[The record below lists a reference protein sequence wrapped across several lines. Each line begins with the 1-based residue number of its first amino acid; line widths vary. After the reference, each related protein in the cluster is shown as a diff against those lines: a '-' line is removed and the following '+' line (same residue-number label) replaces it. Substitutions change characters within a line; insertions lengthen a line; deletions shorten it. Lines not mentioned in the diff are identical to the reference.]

1 MKKIKSALLL
11 VLFFTTL
18 FSYAQ
23 QAPAVPKIKISGK
36 VVEKI
41 SKQPLEYAT
50 ITFLEPNNQKPVAGG
65 ITNPNGEFDI
75 EVKPGVY
82 DIKIEF
88 ISFKLFEIKQ
98 KNLQSNSTLGLIS
111 LEENPNQLNEVIIRS
126 EKTTVEIKLD
136 KKVYNVGNDLMVKGG
151 TVSDVLDNI
160 PSVAVDVEGNISLR
174 GNENVRVL
182 IDGKPSN
189 AINIAEALRLIPADA
204 IEKVEVITNPSA
216 RYDAEGG
223 GGLLNI
229 ILKKGKNQGLNGTFI
244 ASAGYPENYGLSGTL
259 NYKSKNFNLFTT
271 QGYNDRSNPG
281 NAFTNSRYLNADN
294 SNRNYVNETRENER
308 DNKGY
313 NGNFGMEWYLS
324 ESLSW
329 TNTFNYRKSDGNNVD
344 NVFQNNYDA
353 GFNYDYTRNRINLEN
368 SDSENVEFTTNFTK
382 KFKKDGHKLTF
393 DGSFSTNDDI
403 NNALITDTA
412 TNTNTSV
419 VKFDK
424 TINNQTQSRNLL
436 QMDYVLPVGKGSQ
449 FEAGYRGDFSELLT
463 DYSVK
468 NDGVI
473 NNNFT
478 NTLEYREKVNA
489 IYTQYGVKINKFSAL
504 FGLRFEDSNIE
515 INQLATNDFNT
526 KKYNNF
532 FPSAF
537 FTYEISDKSSASL
550 SYSRRIQRPRG
561 RMLNPFSN
569 LSSNINIFVGN
580 PDLDPAFSDAIDFG
594 YIKKWEKLTFNTSL
608 YVNKTNDVFQF
619 ARRESGDFIVTAVD
633 DKDTVVNGEVTQI
646 NGGEDT
652 RIPIII
658 SSPINLATEY
668 RVGFEFTLNYSPFK
682 WWKLNSNF
690 NFFRNETQGDFTYTD
705 FKNKK
710 IVQNFDN
717 VATSWSTR
725 LTSKITLPYKID
737 WQTNATYNGPQ
748 NNAQGR
754 SLGVFAA
761 NIAFSKDILKDKGT
775 LSFNVS
781 DVFNSRKRMVES
793 NLPGIVNS
801 YSEMQWRERQF
812 NLSFTY
818 RFNKPKSEREQPKRN
833 QGDNEGDFQG

>member
-1 MKKIKSALLL
+1 MKSVLIL

-18 FSYAQ
+18 FSFAQ
-23 QAPAVPKIKISGK
+23 QGPNPKIKITGK
-36 VVEKI
+36 VLEKI

-50 ITFLEPNNQKPVAGG
+50 ITFLIPNNPKPVAGG
-65 ITNPNGEFDI
+65 ITNPKGEFDI
-75 EVKPGVY
+75 EIKPGIY

-88 ISFKLFEIKQ
+88 ISFKLTEIKQ
-98 KNLQSNSTLGLIS
+98 KNLKASTNLGVIS
-111 LEENPNQLNEVIIRS
+111 LEEDANQLNEVVIRS

-160 PSVAVDVEGNISLR
+160 PSVSVDVEGNVSLR

-244 ASAGYPENYGLSGTL
+244 ASTGYPETYGLSGTL

-271 QGYNDRSNPG
+271 QGYNNRSNPG
-281 NAFTNSRYLNADN
+281 NAFTDSRYLNADN
-294 SNRNYVNETRENER
+294 TTRNYVNETRENER
-308 DNKGY
+308 KNKGY

-324 ESLSW
+324 ETLSW
-329 TNTFNYRKSDGNNVD
+329 TNTFNYRKSNGDNVD
-344 NVFQNNYDA
+344 NVFQNNYDS

-368 SDSENVEFTTNFTK
+368 SDSENVEFATNFTK
-382 KFKKDGHKLTF
+382 KFKKDGHKLTI
-393 DGSFSTNDDI
+393 DGSFSTSDDI
-403 NNALITDTA
+403 NDALITDTA
-412 TNTNTSV
+412 TNTSV
-419 VKFDK
+419 VKFDN
-424 TINNQTQSRNLL
+424 TINNQTQNRNLL
-436 QMDYVLPVGKGSQ
+436 QMDYVLPFGKGSQ

-463 DYSVK
+463 DYRVE

-478 NTLEYREKVNA
+478 NTLEYKEKVNA
-489 IYTQYGVKINKFSAL
+489 VYTQYGVKINKFSAL

-537 FTYEISDKSSASL
+537 FTYEISDKSSASV

-580 PDLDPAFSDAIDFG
+580 PDLDPASTDAIDFG
-594 YIKKWEKLTFNTSL
+594 FIKRWEKLTFNTSL
-608 YVNKTNDVFQF
+608 YVNKTTDVFQF
-619 ARRESGDFIVTAVD
+619 ARRESGDFIVTVID
-633 DKDTVVNGEVTQI
+633 GEDTVVNGQVTQI
-646 NGGEDT
+646 NGGVDT

-668 RVGFEFTLNYSPFK
+668 RTGFEFTLNYSPYK

-705 FKNKK
+705 FNNNEV
-710 IVQNFDN
+710 VQNFDN

-761 NIAFSKDILKDKGT
+761 NIAFSKDVLKDKGT

-781 DVFNSRKRMVES
+781 DVFNSRKRIVES
-793 NLPGIVNS
+793 DLPGIVSS

-812 NLSFTY
+812 SLSFTY
-818 RFNKPKSEREQPKRN
+818 RFNKQKNEREQQPKRN
-833 QGDNEGDFQG
+833 QNENEGDFQG

>member
-1 MKKIKSALLL
+1 MKKIKSVLIL

-18 FSYAQ
+18 FSFAQ
-23 QAPAVPKIKISGK
+23 APKGPAVPKIKITGK
-36 VVEKI
+36 VIEKI

-50 ITFLEPNNQKPVAGG
+50 ITFLIPNNPKPVAGG

-88 ISFKLFEIKQ
+88 ISFKVSEIKQ
-98 KNLQSNSTLGLIS
+98 KNLQKSTSLGLIS
-111 LEENPNQLNEVIIRS
+111 LDEDANQLNEVVIRS

-136 KKVYNVGNDLMVKGG
+136 KKVYNVGSDLMVKGG

-160 PSVAVDVEGNISLR
+160 PSVSVDVEGNVSLR

-182 IDGKPSN
+182 IDGRPSN

-281 NAFTNSRYLNADN
+281 NAITNTDYLNDN
-294 SNRNYVNETRENER
+294 NEIISSVNESRENER
-308 DNKGY
+308 LNKGY
-313 NGNFGMEWYLS
+313 NGNFGMELYLTETS
-324 ESLSW
+324 AW
-329 TNTFNYRKSDGNNVD
+329 TNTFNYRKSNGNNVD
-344 NVFQNNYDA
+344 NVFQNNINGD
-353 GFNYDYTRNRINLEN
+353 GSFDYRRNRINEEN
-368 SDSENVEFTTNFTK
+368 SDSESVEFATNFTK
-382 KFKKDGHKLTF
+382 KFKKDGHKLTV
-393 DGSFSTNDDI
+393 DGSFSSSDELNDAI
-403 NNALITDTA
+403 ITDRA
-412 TNTNTSV
+412 TNTTV
-419 VKFDK
+419 VKFDN

-436 QMDYVLPVGKGSQ
+436 QMDYVLPFGKSSQ
-449 FEAGYRGDFSELLT
+449 FEAGYRGDFSKLLT
-463 DYSVK
+463 DYRVE

-473 NNNFT
+473 NENFT
-478 NTLEYREKVNA
+478 NTLEYKEKVNA

-504 FGLRFEDSNIE
+504 FGLRFEDSNID

-537 FTYEISDKSSASL
+537 FTYEISDKSSTSV

-580 PDLDPAFSDAIDFG
+580 PDLDPAFTDALDFG
-594 YIKKWEKLTFNTSL
+594 YIKRWEKLTFNTSL
-608 YVNKTNDVFQF
+608 YVNKTTDVFQF
-619 ARRESGDFIVTAVD
+619 ARRESGDF
-633 DKDTVVNGEVTQI
+633 VNGIPVT
-646 NGGEDT
+646 
-652 RIPIII
+652 I

-668 RVGFEFTLNYSPFK
+668 RAGFEFTLNYSPYK
-682 WWKLNSNF
+682 WWKLNGNF
-690 NFFRNETQGDFTYTD
+690 NFFRNKTQGNYVYTD
-705 FKNKK
+705 FNNNE
-710 IVQNFDN
+710 IVQDFNN
-717 VATSWSTR
+717 TASSWFTR
-725 LTSKITLPYKID
+725 VTSKITLPYKID

-748 NNAQGR
+748 NSAQGR

-761 NIAFSKDILKDKGT
+761 NLAFSKDVLKDKGT
-775 LSFNVS
+775 LSFNIS
-781 DVFNSRKRMVES
+781 DVFNSRKRIMETY
-793 NLPGIVNS
+793 LPQFANS

-812 NLSFTY
+812 TLSFTY
-818 RFNKPKSEREQPKRN
+818 RFNKAKNEREQPKRN
-833 QGDNEGDFQG
+833 QGDNEGDYQG

>member
-1 MKKIKSALLL
+1 MKKIKSVLIIVLL
-11 VLFFTTL
+11 FTTL
-18 FSYAQ
+18 FSFSQ
-23 QAPAVPKIKISGK
+23 QGEVALKIKITGK

-50 ITFLEPNNQKPVAGG
+50 ITFLLPNNPKPVAGG
-65 ITNPNGEFDI
+65 ITNPKGEFEI
-75 EVKPGVY
+75 EVKPGTY

-88 ISFKLFEIKQ
+88 ISFKIAEIKQ
-98 KNLQSNSTLGLIS
+98 KNLQKNTSLGLIS
-111 LEENPNQLNEVIIRS
+111 LDEDANQLNEVVIRS

-136 KKVYNVGNDLMVKGG
+136 KKVYNVGSDLMVKGG

-160 PSVAVDVEGNISLR
+160 PSVSVDVEGNVSLR

-182 IDGKPSN
+182 IDGRPSN

-229 ILKKGKNQGLNGTFI
+229 ILKKGKNQGLNGTII
-244 ASAGYPENYGLSGTL
+244 ASAGYPETYGLSGTL

-294 SNRNYVNETRENER
+294 STRDYVNETRENER

-313 NGNFGMEWYLS
+313 NGTFGIELYLN
-324 ESLSW
+324 EKTSW
-329 TNTFNYRKSDGNNVD
+329 TNSINYRKSNGINVD
-344 NVFQNNYDA
+344 NVFQNNYDSD
-353 GFNYDYTRNRINLEN
+353 FKYDYTRNRINLEN
-368 SDSENVEFTTNFTK
+368 SDSENVEFTTNFIK

-393 DGSFSTNDDI
+393 DGSFSTSDEFND
-403 NNALITDTA
+403 ALITDTR
-412 TNTNTSV
+412 TNTSV
-419 VKFDK
+419 VKFDN
-424 TINNQTQSRNLL
+424 TINNQNQSRNLL
-436 QMDYVLPVGKGSQ
+436 QMDYVLPFGKSSQ
-449 FEAGYRGDFSELLT
+449 FEAGYRGDFSELFT
-463 DYSVK
+463 DYSVI
-468 NDGVI
+468 NDGKI
-473 NNNFT
+473 NTNFT
-478 NTLEYREKVNA
+478 NTLQYKEKVNA
-489 IYTQYGVKINKFSAL
+489 VYTQYGIKFNKFSAL

-537 FTYEISDKSSASL
+537 LTYEISDKSSTSV
-550 SYSRRIQRPRG
+550 SYSRRVQRPRG
-561 RMLNPFSN
+561 RLLNPFSN

-580 PDLDPAFSDAIDFG
+580 PDIDPAFTDALDFG
-594 YIKKWEKLTFNTSL
+594 YIKRWDKLTFNTSL
-608 YVNKTNDVFQF
+608 YVNKTTDSFQF
-619 ARRESGDFIVTAVD
+619 ARRESGEF
-633 DKDTVVNGEVTQI
+633 VNGTPV
-646 NGGEDT
+646 
-652 RIPIII
+652 II

-668 RVGFEFTLNYSPFK
+668 RTGFEFTLNYSPYK

-705 FKNKK
+705 FNNNE

-717 VATSWSTR
+717 IATSWSTR
-725 LTSKITLPYKID
+725 ITSKITLPYKID

-754 SLGVFAA
+754 SLGVFGA
-761 NIAFSKDILKDKGT
+761 NLAFSKDILKDKGT
-775 LSFNVS
+775 LSFNIS
-781 DVFNSRKRMVES
+781 DVFNSRKRMMETF
-793 NLPGIVNS
+793 LPGVVSS

-812 NLSFTY
+812 TLSFTY
-818 RFNKPKSEREQPKRN
+818 RFNKAKNEREQPKRN
-833 QGDNEGDFQG
+833 QNDNEGDYQG